1 MNKEDNNNYTNSLS
15 ISKKSSRIDSELNNS
30 QSSFDI

>member
-1 MNKEDNNNYTNSLS
+1 MNKEDNYNFTNSLS

-30 QSSFDI
+30 HNSFDI